1 MPLKCGLDSDSH
13 SDDGAGMFVDMHCE
27 FSIYMCD
34 SSHSL
39 VGVREGKNPYRR
51 MKIVTLKMF
60 TVHMNI
66 PVLDVLQTGHGV
78 HMIYAN

>member
-1 MPLKCGLDSDSH
+1 MTATQMMELVCLSTCIVTCPT
-13 SDDGAGMFVDMHCE
+13 
-27 FSIYMCD
+27 YMSD

-39 VGVREGKNPYRR
+39 VGVREDKNPSRR
-51 MKIVTLKMF
+51 MTIVTLKMF

>member
-1 MPLKCGLDSDSH
+1 MS
-13 SDDGAGMFVDMHCE
+13 
-27 FSIYMCD
+27 D

-39 VGVREGKNPYRR
+39 VGVREDKNPNRR
-51 MKIVTLKMF
+51 MTIVTLKMF

>member
-1 MPLKCGLDSDSH
+1 MAPTQLRELVCLSTCIVT
-13 SDDGAGMFVDMHCE
+13 FP
-27 FSIYMCD
+27 IYMSD

-39 VGVREGKNPYRR
+39 VGVREGKNPYPR
-51 MKIVTLKMF
+51 MTIVTLKMF

-66 PVLDVLQTGHGV
+66 PVLDVLQPGHGV